1 MAHGLRLKGRPKDL
15 LKQWPRLVQ
24 GHHAWL
30 GVGLLMVV
38 PSVLTVPGR
47 GLAWQA
53 LAWVPTLAW
62 SEPWRWWSAAWV
74 HLSGGHLLANL
85 AGAVLVLLLGGVARL
100 PREAAWAWALA
111 WPLTHLGLLLWPALS
126 RYGGLSGVLH
136 AGVAVAAVTLGWCG
150 EQRRERVLGVLLLAG
165 LCAKVIGERPWVHA
179 LVTPAGWD
187 IVVAP
192 MAHASGAVC
201 GVLLAWALVRL
212 RSRPST
218 PAPPP
223 GSSAG

>member
-1 MAHGLRLKGRPKDL
+1 VALGFRLTSMPAGR
-15 LKQWPRLVQ
+15 R
-24 GHHAWL
+24 AWL

-38 PSVLTVPGR
+38 PAALIEPGR
-47 GLAWQA
+47 GLAWRV
-53 LAWVPTLAW
+53 LAWGPTLAW

-74 HLSGGHLLANL
+74 HLSVRHLLANL
-85 AGAVLVLLLGGVARL
+85 AGAALVLLLGRVARL

-111 WPLTHLGLLLWPALS
+111 WPLTHLGLLLAPELL

-136 AGVAVAAVTLGWCG
+136 AGVAVAAVALVRCG
-150 EQRRERVLGVLLLAG
+150 ERRGERVLGALLLTG
-165 LCAKVIGERPWVHA
+165 LCAKVLGERPWAHT
-179 LVTPAGWD
+179 LVTPPGWD
-187 IVVAP
+187 IAVAP
-192 MAHASGAVC
+192 LAHASGTVW
-201 GVLLAWALVRL
+201 GVLLAVLLVRVRL

>member
-1 MAHGLRLKGRPKDL
+1 MAHGVRLRRVL
-15 LKQWPRLVQ
+15 Q

-38 PSVLTVPGR
+38 PSVLIEPGR
-47 GLAWQA
+47 GLAWRV
-53 LAWVPTLAW
+53 LAWGPTLAW

-74 HLSGGHLLANL
+74 HLSLRHLLANL
-85 AGAVLVLLLGGVARL
+85 AGAALVLLLGGVARL

-111 WPLTHLGLLLWPALS
+111 WPLTHLGLLLAPDLQ

-136 AGVAVAAVTLGWCG
+136 AGVAVAAVTLVRQG
-150 EQRRERVLGVLLLAG
+150 EGRRERVLGLLLLAG
-165 LCAKVIGERPWVHA
+165 VCAKVLGERPWADA
-179 LVTPAGWD
+179 LVTPPGWD
-187 IVVAP
+187 IAVVP
-192 MAHASGAVC
+192 LAHASGAVW
-201 GVLLAWALVRL
+201 GVLLALLLVPLGVPL